1 MRILHL
7 DCFSGISGDMMVG
20 ALRDLGVGEEVFQ
33 SAIAALGLGEEI
45 HTHFHRVEKL
55 GITAWK
61 FNVHAHPD
69 ATGHSHV
76 HTDCGDEHH
85 HHPHGHHVH
94 GRSWAQIRMLLQSSA
109 LSGVV
114 KEKAVAVF
122 ERIAVAE
129 ARIHGVDVED
139 VGFHEV
145 GAADSIADIVAA
157 CAGWEALGRPRVTC
171 SSLVE
176 GNGWVDCAHGRFPVP
191 APATLEIL
199 RGVPLRQIDE
209 QAELITP
216 TGAALVA
223 VWADSFGPM
232 PPMVIE
238 KTGFGAGA
246 RNHPARP
253 NVLRIVCGDDQG
265 DTTPAEVACL
275 ETNLDDMTPEM
286 AGAAMERLFDA
297 GALDV
302 FFTPVQM
309 KKNRPGFQLTVLC
322 RPDEARRIAG
332 VVLRETSA
340 FGVRC
345 RIQPRFTLRREIR
358 AVETAFGPVNVKLGF
373 LDGERVQAAPEFESC
388 NEAARL
394 HGISVQRV
402 AEAARAALG

>member
-33 SAIAALGLGEEI
+33 SAIAALGLGDEI
-45 HTHFHRVEKL
+45 HGHFHRVEKC
-55 GITAWK
+55 GIAAWK
-61 FNVHAHPD
+61 FDVHAHSSID
-69 ATGHSHV
+69 GHSHS
-76 HTDCGDEHH
+76 HA
-85 HHPHGHHVH
+85 HGGHSQDHSHDHHVH
-94 GRSWAQIRMLLQSSA
+94 GRSWAQIRTLLQASA
-109 LSGVV
+109 LSAVV
-114 KEKAVAVF
+114 KSKAVAVF

-129 ARIHGVDVED
+129 ARIHGVDVEE

-157 CAGWEALGRPRVTC
+157 CAGWEALGCPRVTC
-171 SSLVE
+171 SDLVE

-199 RGVPLRQIDE
+199 RGAPLRQIDE
-209 QAELITP
+209 AVELITP
-216 TGAALVA
+216 TGAALAA

-232 PPMVIE
+232 PSMVIE

-246 RNHPARP
+246 RNHSTRP
-253 NVLRIVCGDDQG
+253 NVLRIVCGDD
-265 DTTPAEVACL
+265 DADETSVSIACL
-275 ETNLDDMTPEM
+275 QTNLDDMSPEM
-286 AGAAMERLFDA
+286 AGAAMERLFEA

-322 RPDEARRIAG
+322 PCDEAQRIAK
-332 VVLRETSA
+332 VVFRETSS
-340 FGVRC
+340 FGLRWH
-345 RIQPRFTLRREIR
+345 IQPRFTLRREIQT
-358 AVETAFGPVNVKLGF
+358 VETAFGPVAVKLGF
-373 LDGERVQAAPEFESC
+373 LDGERVQASPEFESC
-388 NEAARL
+388 REAARR
-394 HGISVQRV
+394 HAVPVQRV

>member
-33 SAIAALGLGEEI
+33 NAIAALGLGEEI
-45 HTHFHRVEKL
+45 HSHFQRVDKL
-55 GITAWK
+55 GISAWK
-61 FNVHAHPD
+61 FDVHAHS
-69 ATGHSHV
+69 AAAGHSHV
-76 HTDCGDEHH
+76 HTEGGDHPH
-85 HHPHGHHVH
+85 PPHGHHVH
-94 GRSWAQIRMLLQSSA
+94 GRSWAQIRTLLQASA

-114 KEKAVAVF
+114 KDKAVAVF

-129 ARIHGVDVED
+129 ARIHGVEVEE

-157 CAGWEALGRPRVTC
+157 CAGWEALGCPRVTC
-171 SSLVE
+171 SGLVE

-199 RGVPLRQIDE
+199 RGAPLRQIDE
-209 QAELITP
+209 EVELITP
-216 TGAALVA
+216 TGAALAA

-232 PPMVIE
+232 PPMLIE

-246 RNHPARP
+246 RNHPVRP

-265 DTTPAEVACL
+265 DTTPERIACL
-275 ETNLDDMTPEM
+275 ETNLDDMSPEM
-286 AGAAMERLFDA
+286 AGAAMERLFEA

-309 KKNRPGFQLTVLC
+309 KKNRPGFQLSVLC
-322 RPDEARRIAG
+322 RPDDARRIAE
-332 VVLRETSA
+332 VVFRETSA

-345 RIQPRFTLRREIR
+345 QSQPRFTLRREIR
-358 AVETAFGPVNVKLGF
+358 SVETAFGPVAVKLGF

-388 NEAARL
+388 NKAANR
-394 HGISVQRV
+394 HGVPVQRV